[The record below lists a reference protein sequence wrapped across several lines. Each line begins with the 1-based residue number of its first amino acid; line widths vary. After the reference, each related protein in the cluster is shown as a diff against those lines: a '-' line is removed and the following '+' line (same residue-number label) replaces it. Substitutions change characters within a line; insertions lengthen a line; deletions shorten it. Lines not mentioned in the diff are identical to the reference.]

1 MGPVQVLKILGGGN
15 EGSLTDFANWR
26 SDIDCIYKNCLDF
39 NGSSNVITLNNTIT
53 LSNVL
58 TVSAWVYRDTNST
71 YDFVTGSITSKGNKF
86 GLSSGKNKIF
96 LRVLDY
102 PASSDTNSS
111 DDVVLAQWTF
121 IAFTRNSSDKIDLY
135 VNNGG
140 AKRAFS
146 DAAQTGDFI
155 IKRLGSDEGSNYMD
169 GRLNEIRVYDRAL
182 SSFQIRN
189 LYLVGLDNLLASGAI
204 NKNEYSQRI
213 ADLNLNYAEN

>member
-1 MGPVQVLKILGGGN
+1 
-15 EGSLTDFANWR
+15 
-26 SDIDCIYKNCLDF
+26 
-39 NGSSNVITLNNTIT
+39 
-53 LSNVL
+53 
-58 TVSAWVYRDTNST
+58 
-71 YDFVTGSITSKGNKF
+71 
-86 GLSSGKNKIF
+86 
-96 LRVLDY
+96 LDY

-111 DDVVLAQWTF
+111 DHVVLAQWTF